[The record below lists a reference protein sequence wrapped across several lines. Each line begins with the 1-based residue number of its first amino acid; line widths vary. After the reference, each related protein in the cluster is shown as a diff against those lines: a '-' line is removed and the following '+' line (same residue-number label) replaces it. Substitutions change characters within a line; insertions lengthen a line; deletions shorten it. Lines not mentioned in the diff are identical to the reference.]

1 MKRLL
6 LEGAV
11 YALDNCG
18 ALLRDA
24 FALHHRGSYASAIMM
39 TMFAREE
46 LGKYRILRK
55 EFDKVA
61 AGGTLQPADLASKKG
76 PLFSHIEKQ
85 EQAVLSIVQQADR
98 DSPLGKLMRARMDN
112 LPGSPEW
119 VKADKELAAIT
130 EAQKKEL
137 PKQRHNRRMDALY
150 VGLNDTQTGWVRPQ
164 DVTQDEAQQEV
175 YHAVGDYNNA
185 LSRLE
190 MDPPAGEAFLEAF
203 HAWADRPQLSA
214 VIESR
219 V

>member
-24 FALHHRGSYASAIMM
+24 FTLYHRGSYASAIVI

-46 LGKYRILRK
+46 LGKYRILRE

-61 AGGTLQPADLASKKG
+61 AGGTLQPADLANKKG
-76 PLFSHIEKQ
+76 SLFSHIEKQ
-85 EQAVLSIVQQADR
+85 EQAVLSIVQRADR

-112 LPGSPEW
+112 PPGSPEW
-119 VKADKELAAIT
+119 VKADKELAVIT
-130 EAQKKEL
+130 EAQRKEIPKK
-137 PKQRHNRRMDALY
+137 RHNRRMGALY
-150 VGLNDTQTGWVRPQ
+150 VGLDETQTGWIRPQ
-164 DVTQDEAQQEV
+164 EVTREEAEQEV

-190 MDPPAGEAFLEAF
+190 MDPPAGKAFLEAF
-203 HAWADRPQLSA
+203 NAWVDRPKVLA
-214 VIESR
+214 VMESKD
-219 V
+219 

>member
-18 ALLRDA
+18 ACSRRLRPAPPGLLRLRD
-24 FALHHRGSYASAIMM
+24 HDDHVRPRGAGEVPHPPEGN
-39 TMFAREE
+39 RES
-46 LGKYRILRK
+46 GRR
-55 EFDKVA
+55 A
-61 AGGTLQPADLASKKG
+61 TLQPADLASKKG